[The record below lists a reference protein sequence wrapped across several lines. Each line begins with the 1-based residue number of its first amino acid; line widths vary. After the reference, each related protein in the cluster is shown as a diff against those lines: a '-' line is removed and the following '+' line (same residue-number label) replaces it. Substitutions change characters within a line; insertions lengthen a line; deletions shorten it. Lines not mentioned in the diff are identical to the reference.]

1 MSVMNVH
8 LGAYQKKPVMIE
20 LAWSY
25 IYMYSC
31 TVSKGGCF
39 LKALNAEPPV

>member
-1 MSVMNVH
+1 MSVMSVQ

-20 LAWSY
+20 LAWSH

-31 TVSKGGCF
+31 IVSKGECF
-39 LKALNAEPPV
+39 